1 MNLAVRM
8 NKRQLL
14 LLVLIIVSLL
24 VTTLIVLHA
33 AMPGLWHATLDVYT
47 PNILNGWH

>member
-1 MNLAVRM
+1 MNLAIRM

-33 AMPGLWHATLDVYT
+33 AMPSLWHTIAVSPD
-47 PNILNGWH
+47 IIIHGH

>member
-24 VTTLIVLHA
+24 VTTLIVIHA
-33 AMPGLWHATLDVYT
+33 AMPGLWHEIASS
-47 PNILNGWH
+47 PNIIIRQP

>member
-1 MNLAVRM
+1 MNLAASM

-24 VTTLIVLHA
+24 VTTLIVIHA
-33 AMPGLWHATLDVYT
+33 AMPSLWHAIAYS
-47 PNILNGWH
+47 PNIMNRWP

>member
-1 MNLAVRM
+1 MNLAIRM

-24 VTTLIVLHA
+24 VTTLIVIHA
-33 AMPGLWHATLDVYT
+33 AMPDLWHVVAVR
-47 PNILNGWH
+47 PNVIIWHP